1 MSYHYL
7 VASLPTLSFGAQH
20 PFTSREFFTRC
31 AGVLTT
37 RDLAILE
44 AVQQGRAASG
54 NPFAEA
60 WTAREIQLRNAVARS
75 RGTRLGIDSRGFQR
89 EHAGYD
95 VALAQAVTDALA
107 QPTPL
112 EREQALD
119 RCRWRL
125 ADELALHDPF
135 GLGVVLA
142 FAVKLRIAER
152 WAGLTEAAGQR
163 TLDEMIQTMTR
174 APAQA
179 ALGDDPEVRTQSAK
193 ATEMSEP

>member
-7 VASLPTLSFGAQH
+7 VASLPTLSFGAPN
-20 PFTSREFFTRC
+20 PFSSREFFTRC
-31 AGVLTT
+31 AGVLATA
-37 RDLAILE
+37 DLAILE
-44 AVQQGRAASG
+44 AVQQGQAASG
-54 NPFAEA
+54 SRFAEA
-60 WTAREIQLRNAVARS
+60 WTARETQLRNAVARS
-75 RGTRLGIDSRGFQR
+75 RGTRLGIDSRSFQR

-107 QPTPL
+107 QHTPL

-125 ADELALHDPF
+125 ADELALDDPF

-163 TLDEMIQTMTR
+163 KLDEMIQTITK
-174 APAQA
+174 APVHA
-179 ALGDDPEVRTQSAK
+179 ALGDDPEVRTRSGK